1 MLLKTLLV
9 ATTSAAVFASTKTQ
23 DPLGV
28 AAVMNA
34 SPCNKTDTNQLW
46 QTNATHGSID
56 GQFVV
61 TVGGA
66 DRCAEVTDCNNL
78 DFAYVSTDAV
88 CDSSPSNKCPKGQQ
102 FDLLESTTLKPAT
115 HGSKLII
122 RSRLNSSLCF
132 GVGAELGAVTWKV
145 EVDAS
150 TGLSTLSMNGAFEPL
165 CLASG
170 FESDEYPISLQ
181 EC

>member
-1 MLLKTLLV
+1 MFSRLFI
-9 ATTSAAVFASTKTQ
+9 AAASTTASVFASTQ
-23 DPLGV
+23 NPLGA

-46 QTNATHGSID
+46 NTNATHGSIEN
-56 GQFVV
+56 QFVV
-61 TVGGA
+61 FVDGA
-66 DRCAEVTDCNNL
+66 ERCAEVTECDNL
-78 DFAYVSTDAV
+78 DFAFVSTDAV
-88 CDSSPSNKCPKGQQ
+88 CDSSPSDKCPKGQQ
-102 FDLLESTTLKPAT
+102 FDLLDSTTLKPAK
-115 HGSKLII
+115 HGSKLIV
-122 RSRLNSSLCF
+122 RSRLNESLCF

-150 TGLSTLSMNGAFEPL
+150 TGLSSLSMNGAFEPL

-170 FESDEYPISLQ
+170 FENDAYPISLQ